1 MRLIYILPLLC
12 LMGCSTLDTPQ
23 DKYYALTVGV
33 TEVAN
38 ITEKYVDTC
47 LNVLPVDHNCHDKL
61 PAINAATRA
70 LQSNVKELD
79 KIFVSGDSA
88 YYNLS
93 LTLTENAINDL
104 KQLVGVK

>member
-1 MRLIYILPLLC
+1 MRLIYIAPLLC

-23 DKYYALTVGV
+23 SKYYALTVAV

-47 LNVLPVDHNCHDKL
+47 LNALPVDDKCHDKL
-61 PAINAATRA
+61 PAINAGAKA
-70 LQSNVKELD
+70 LQSNARELD

-93 LTLTENAINDL
+93 LTLTENAINNL
-104 KQLVGVK
+104 KQLVGVE